1 MAGSAAKA
9 QRGTK
14 RKSSSQTPSRKKIK
28 TSHTSL
34 NDLPWKSVSKQPSFG
49 NDFDESILDLEEVEN
64 VEVVYEETAAGRI
77 VKFNVS
83 MDDPFE
89 IKAIFDG

>member
-1 MAGSAAKA
+1 M
-9 QRGTK
+9 
-14 RKSSSQTPSRKKIK
+14 
-28 TSHTSL
+28 
-34 NDLPWKSVSKQPSFG
+34 SKQPAFG

-89 IKAIFDG
+89 CDF